1 MIGRIRGTLISLDE
15 YTVLVDVAGIGYELD
30 VTANTLSA
38 LPGVGQDVV
47 LFTHMSVREDAH
59 SLYGFE
65 TRGERDLF
73 RTLIKISGVGPK
85 LALNLLSGMDVV
97 DLARCIRDSDIARL
111 VKLPG
116 VGRKTAER
124 LVVELKDRIERL
136 VLIPEITRPKVAD
149 AARHVI
155 EEAERALI
163 KLGYRPAEASRAI
176 GSAYVQGQSTEDVV
190 RIALKRMIGQE
201 A

>member
-176 GSAYVQGQSTEDVV
+176 GNAYVQGQSTEDVV